1 MVDRPHCPKCQME
14 LPEMLLAAH
23 IEACDE
29 EHPET
34 VEQNDPPGG
43 EMTGQEDTDLFP
55 EVTPFDIDILGTMDE
70 REGSGGV
77 ADPDVDEEFQRLVGS
92 LDLSDIG
99 PMIPD
104 VVVTTLDDAELSS
117 RYNETREK
125 LMEMGEMI
133 NCSTQTGRDLHSQR
147 AAYIIELRRRGLLQ

>member
-1 MVDRPHCPKCQME
+1 MIDRPNCPKCGME

-23 IEACDE
+23 IEGCDE

-34 VEQNDPPGG
+34 PEETESIGDVMKKE
-43 EMTGQEDTDLFP
+43 EDVSVFP
-55 EVTPFDIDILGTMDE
+55 EIPLNIDNLGTMEE
-70 REGSGGV
+70 REGTGGV
-77 ADPDVDEEFQRLVGS
+77 ADMSVDDEFARLVKS

-104 VVVTTLDDAELSS
+104 VVVTTLNDAELSS
-117 RYNETREK
+117 RYNEVREQ
-125 LMEMGEMI
+125 LMDMGEMI

-147 AAYIIELRRRGLLQ
+147 AAYIIELRRRGLLD